1 MIIDWTIIL
10 TPNFKNELQSI
21 YDYLRNHYENQIAI
35 DQIQKK
41 FIYIESLKQM
51 PNRFSLVKN
60 KKWRKRGLRYMIV
73 SNYIVFFY
81 PNENK
86 NEVIV
91 LHIYYHGRDI
101 PYLLHEKEEI

>member
-35 DQIQKK
+35 DQIQKN

-60 KKWRKRGLRYMIV
+60 KKWRKRGYLL
-73 SNYIVFFY
+73 FY
-81 PNENK
+81 LSHL
-86 NEVIV
+86 V
-91 LHIYYHGRDI
+91 LFHIYHF
-101 PYLLHEKEEI
+101 

>member
-1 MIIDWTIIL
+1 
-10 TPNFKNELQSI
+10 
-21 YDYLRNHYENQIAI
+21 
-35 DQIQKK
+35 
-41 FIYIESLKQM
+41 
-51 PNRFSLVKN
+51 
-60 KKWRKRGLRYMIV
+60 MIV